1 MTASPNAGPILFLIC
16 RSIIFFAFFHCI
28 LENIFSSMFIDLC
41 VKGVTYHNE
50 LQVLIQIM
58 FHWEKKIVSQVVGW

>member
-1 MTASPNAGPILFLIC
+1 
-16 RSIIFFAFFHCI
+16 
-28 LENIFSSMFIDLC
+28 MFIDLC

-58 FHWEKKIVSQVVGW
+58 FHWEKKIVSQVVGWRTCSIENVSS